1 MFAGADIIVVFESP
15 YADYASKQASLQQV
29 VSNDTNGYGRTKF
42 AYMVS
47 GLPTNWTDNQ
57 LSDFVNTIKKGAQ
70 YLFCT
75 NINIQVADIYAS
87 FGSTWEQ
94 FVGDVATSPAPVIQD

>member
-15 YADYASKQASLQQV
+15 YADYASKQASLMQV
-29 VSNDTNGYGRTKF
+29 VANDTNGYGRTKF
-42 AYMVS
+42 ANMVS
-47 GLPTNWTDNQ
+47 GLPTDWSAGQ
-57 LSDFVNTIKKGAQ
+57 LSDFVNTIKTGAQ

-75 NINIQVADIYAS
+75 TINIQVADIYAS

-94 FVGDVATSPAPVIQD
+94 FVGDVATSPILTIQD